1 MREFFYPYD
10 QIASLLSLEAIVVHE
25 SLPTK
30 FSPNFPEEMNFL
42 QKRWSLLR
50 SSLVSMNDETL
61 HQWWRNYTLYSKS
74 PLQRNALRVKSS
86 LVNNMRWMGKLR
98 LTPIGVKSPFHSVGE
113 YLLSVAGA
121 THCPSCC
128 FAATTVFVK
137 PIECSSTL
145 PLL

>member
-1 MREFFYPYD
+1 
-10 QIASLLSLEAIVVHE
+10 
-25 SLPTK
+25 
-30 FSPNFPEEMNFL
+30 MNFL

-121 THCPSCC
+121 THYTARH
-128 FAATTVFVK
+128 AALQL
-137 PIECSSTL
+137 PLYLLNQLSAPL